1 MSDDESSPGSRT
13 FLANSIVHQE
23 REPISLNGTC
33 SDMTFSESTAVGP
46 LQYPVVDWDELAMTI
61 ERDGP
66 SGIAKPVSID
76 LHQSILD
83 TLTYAHLEI
92 KLKALKVLCLMVASG
107 TPDTRM
113 LVSGAEVPRL
123 LVELLDHPDT
133 QLHKE
138 AMFKI
143 CELTNPSPKWKELI
157 VSSFESTTNVN
168 YLKNFA
174 LVFGKTYISW
184 EYCLIEQIAQIVG
197 RLLDSKNACEPDFLS
212 GLCLIIPIIVKSARG
227 HAALVESH
235 AIQSLIKILKMGD
248 VERVGIVLDT
258 LSALVGSFSRGRVVA
273 SSRMVSDLTSIE
285 QRQFN
290 VIVTHPVFKKIVAGI
305 GSTDPKIEIASL
317 NTVKRW
323 LEQSPDDG
331 WEATPLSIF
340 YKYDLVAFICK
351 NITSG
356 PDTSIGVVLDIL
368 DKLLISNPDDE
379 SVSCACLEMD
389 KYNAF
394 DALRLKISGLRYYN
408 EILQGMRI
416 LDSCFEH
423 HLQVASISRIPY
435 TTNAAIT
442 SFKLGLVHKL
452 KQPFTLIELELVAIV
467 NILLL
472 KPRWWE
478 GISSDVVVQEWRD
491 ELASKCSVDS
501 IVSFA
506 LQEVK
511 VLADNHVHRYNQGM
525 IRPGSVKCTSVYT
538 HGSNGTA
545 LNDDVMMSLVGGSMD
560 LEESLKAQEHFI
572 AQTSARHGE
581 IVYLI
586 DPSLF
591 PLVYGTT
598 FIARRRLRQKFAGST
613 IPWDVFS
620 SDNMVVSSN
629 KLYFRNGSTVSSPTS
644 QWLATD
650 VYVDEA
656 GKVHINSYINN
667 LNPLWHRSLYTAIAC
682 VIERFIPVL
691 SNMPEISGHLALYID
706 SSTIQQYVE
715 DVVGDDTEN
724 IGDATPVPL
733 DAQMPSRSPN
743 EIELSALILKALRL
757 PKLPSIKQPIQAV
770 LNGHHLQVIVE
781 MRCITLS
788 NTHGPKFCG
797 ENWNSG
803 GLENEKIVAS
813 GFYVYSRENITQPTL
828 DVKVSFNS
836 TWELS
841 FLEALGHDG
850 EGQVNLILGTL
861 FDMENMSADH
871 TQGIGKIELG
881 LGEYIVVP
889 RSHQRRLLPFELSDD
904 KIGSGH
910 LKYLIIHFVEPS
922 VRIVSTGCVPPQ
934 QESWYTSLLDQES
947 PLPPELWPRVATSV
961 QGCLPLKEALRL
973 RHIVHEERYGK
984 SVDAT
989 ADDSVIQ
996 SD

>member
-1 MSDDESSPGSRT
+1 
-13 FLANSIVHQE
+13 
-23 REPISLNGTC
+23 
-33 SDMTFSESTAVGP
+33 MTFSESTAVGP

-258 LSALVGSFSRGRVVA
+258 LSALVGSFSRGVIQNCAYSAGILDALLPLYDEPVVSQRVVA

-368 DKLLISNPDDE
+368 DKL
-379 SVSCACLEMD
+379 
-389 KYNAF
+389 
-394 DALRLKISGLRYYN
+394 YYN

-598 FIARRRLRQKFAGST
+598 FIARRRLRQNLL
-613 IPWDVFS
+613 DR
-620 SDNMVVSSN
+620 
-629 KLYFRNGSTVSSPTS
+629 LFRGMFF
-644 QWLATD
+644 LAT
-650 VYVDEA
+650 
-656 GKVHINSYINN
+656 IC
-667 LNPLWHRSLYTAIAC
+667 LYTAIAC